1 MMSTYATRYNR
12 PGTLLYQAT
21 EANSKFIAVLK
32 QFNTAHRTARQ
43 EYYTRLR
50 NDLMYQWEL
59 ETENDN
65 RNRTSARYILLAQ
78 YTYICAISFISTEDC
93 KLPLSELI
101 HCLLSADG
109 YLANLVTTY
118 LINYLNT
125 QFYNN
130 IPGDIRNLAR
140 YLNHH
145 NKDPNMRNLHR
156 NIKKITY
163 LHNRKH
169 GCGIGLLDIA
179 TMYNYL
185 RDSKLSLLELV
196 SEQSFTMLS
205 NYINSCGP
213 AKAQAEN
220 IEYDLETNNIQVD
233 DADFYDYMPANQVDS
248 ADEDAAVSAPIEAL
262 AVQPVEEE
270 RPHVMDPVSDNQ
282 VIQDDMD
289 DFTVIKKGKKGT
301 VHTEL

>member
-1 MMSTYATRYNR
+1 MMSTYATQYNR
-12 PGTLLYQAT
+12 PGTLLYQAN
-21 EANSKFIAVLK
+21 EANSKFTKVLK
-32 QFNTAHRTARQ
+32 KFNTAHRTARQ
-43 EYYTRLR
+43 EYYSRLH
-50 NDLMYQWEL
+50 NDLMYQWEQ

-65 RNRTSARYILLAQ
+65 RNRTAARYILLAQ
-78 YTYICAISFISTEDC
+78 YTYICSISFISTEDC
-93 KLPLSELI
+93 KWPISELI
-101 HCLLSADG
+101 NSLLSADG

-125 QFYNN
+125 RFYHN

-140 YLNHH
+140 YLNI
-145 NKDPNMRNLHR
+145 NNRDTNMRNLHR

-169 GCGIGLLDIA
+169 GCGISLLDIA

-185 RDSKLSLLELV
+185 SDSKLSLLELV

-205 NYINSCGP
+205 NYVNSCGP
-213 AKAQAEN
+213 SIAQAEN

-248 ADEDAAVSAPIEAL
+248 SDEDVAVSSPIEVL
-262 AVQPVEEE
+262 AVQSIEEE
-270 RPHVMDPVSDNQ
+270 LPHVMEPVSDNQ
-282 VIQDDMD
+282 AIQGDMD
-289 DFTVIKKGKKGT
+289 DFTVIKKGKKGAR
-301 VHTEL
+301 

>member
-12 PGTLLYQAT
+12 PGTLYHMAS
-21 EANSKFIAVLK
+21 EANSKFITVLK
-32 QFNTAHRTARQ
+32 KFNTAHRMARQ
-43 EYYTRLR
+43 EYYTRLHD
-50 NDLMYQWEL
+50 DLMYQWEL
-59 ETENDN
+59 ETENYN

-78 YTYICAISFISTEDC
+78 YTYICSISFISTEDC
-93 KLPLSELI
+93 KWPLSELI
-101 HCLLSADG
+101 HCLLSTEG

-125 QFYNN
+125 RFYHN

-140 YLNHH
+140 YLNHN

-169 GCGIGLLDIA
+169 GCRIGILDIA

-185 RDSKLSLLELV
+185 RDSKLSLLELL

-205 NYINSCGP
+205 SYVNSCSPSMYPVTG
-213 AKAQAEN
+213 

-233 DADFYDYMPANQVDS
+233 DADFYDYIPANQVDS
-248 ADEDAAVSAPIEAL
+248 ADEDAAVSAPIEDL
-262 AVQPVEEE
+262 AVQPIEED
-270 RPHVMDPVSDNQ
+270 RPHVMEPVSSDNL
-282 VIQDDMD
+282 VVQDDMD
-289 DFTVIKKGKKGT
+289 DFTVIKKGKKGAR
-301 VHTEL
+301 

>member
-12 PGTLLYQAT
+12 PGTPFHIT
-21 EANSKFIAVLK
+21 NEANSRFIAVLK

-43 EYYTRLR
+43 EYYTRLHD
-50 NDLMYQWEL
+50 DLMYQWEL

-65 RNRTSARYILLAQ
+65 RNRASARYILLAQ
-78 YTYICAISFISTEDC
+78 YTYICNIEFISNEDC
-93 KLPLSELI
+93 KWPLSELVYS
-101 HCLLSADG
+101 LLSGDG

-125 QFYNN
+125 RFYHN

-140 YLNHH
+140 YLNLNHG
-145 NKDPNMRNLHR
+145 NRDPNMRNLHR

-169 GCGIGLLDIA
+169 GCGISLIDIA

-185 RDSKLSLLELV
+185 RDSKLSLSELV

-205 NYINSCGP
+205 NYVNSCSP
-213 AKAQAEN
+213 AVAHTEN

-248 ADEDAAVSAPIEAL
+248 ADEDTAVSAPIEAL
-262 AVQPVEEE
+262 AVQPIEED
-270 RPHVMDPVSDNQ
+270 RPRVMEPVSDNQ
-282 VIQDDMD
+282 IIQGDMD
-289 DFTVIKKGKKGT
+289 DFTVIKKSKKGAR
-301 VHTEL
+301 